1 METPASVP
9 MTALLRRRILEDPE
23 CYPCWSGVSIL
34 SPHFSA
40 PQFTPRA
47 GCAERCCINPPITP
61 EGEDTPKWAEKMA
74 AEEEAARVEETS
86 IGRQP
91 EFPQTPDK
99 TVFTHNVESGN
110 TPAGAT
116 NYESFRVENKH
127 YGQPGL
133 SVEDPVHLV
142 KPSRDKK

>member
-1 METPASVP
+1 
-9 MTALLRRRILEDPE
+9 
-23 CYPCWSGVSIL
+23 
-34 SPHFSA
+34 
-40 PQFTPRA
+40 
-47 GCAERCCINPPITP
+47 
-61 EGEDTPKWAEKMA
+61 MA

-142 KPSRDKK
+142 TPSRDKK

>member
-1 METPASVP
+1 MLVGRQHSLSTIQRAWRLSSLPALVA
-9 MTALLRRRILEDPE
+9 T
-23 CYPCWSGVSIL
+23 
-34 SPHFSA
+34 SA
-40 PQFTPRA
+40 
-47 GCAERCCINPPITP
+47 GRCCINPPITP

-116 NYESFRVENKH
+116 NYESFRVENKRTT
-127 YGQPGL
+127 G
-133 SVEDPVHLV
+133 
-142 KPSRDKK
+142 SRDCPSKILSTSSRRRATRSK